1 MIEKSK
7 IVIQKVIFSNLLKYV
22 QNEKKYSKT
31 LNKLANKNLMKRVFN
46 GIKKNNEVGRKQ

>member
-46 GIKKNNEVGRKQ
+46 GIKKNNEIGRKQ